1 MILEKI
7 IEGVFGRKGALI
19 IVLVVLL
26 LVWFAL
32 GVGRAFAARTT
43 EQTPLTSVGEKL
55 LARYEAMLKKLRAEI
70 VKSLPEQNEEKF
82 KMLQEARD
90 AIKAAREKVYKLDGY
105 RDRLGGLKWQIEVA
119 QKRIADAEKGIAEA
133 EAALKKA
140 DTEVERE
147 TVRKELENWR
157 KEREEGIKYLNEG
170 KEALRKFKEDLE
182 SEGLKADEESLLKAQ
197 QEAEDEWAWARTKE
211 YIAAR
216 VIIRDIEPFLASDK
230 LDAKLVK
237 AAVLAHATP
246 RGLAEFA
253 QQSKEKEALVE
264 KLLSDTA
271 LMKQMLEA
279 GGPQFGKYGRAMEIY
294 TDIQKASP
302 RAREEGMFQRLA
314 LAVALEHAVP
324 IKQKNAEI
332 DTNAPAFVDPVKRYL
347 HYEKAYLDGELDPAF
362 KNLTV
367 WEYRKVV
374 DFINDAP
381 DEILAWARQMRRNYR
396 PDFVYNPDYKWRY
409 VRIARTDVKYG
420 LENVKYD
427 FPMLN
432 EYQNIPKDGGAC
444 GRIAFFGRLILR
456 SFGIPTWGV
465 TQPGH
470 AALSHWTPD
479 GWVINLGRGWE
490 WSFWDREETDEAPRS
505 GIDFLLE
512 TQARRH
518 QKDYM
523 KVLRAQWIS
532 RILGEEAFNDRAGV
546 DGGIWSR
553 IAHCMKVMLARK
565 EATPSGHESLKPIE
579 PPDIEEKPFVNNSG
593 IIVIPAATFSKSS
606 GPCIVMKS
614 FLGGKQIHCSGG
626 FNAEYEVEVPQA
638 GKYAMRVRVVTL
650 QEGQR
655 FLITVNDDKTSLE
668 VAVPYTVGMWQ
679 FTEPV
684 QLSLN
689 QGKNIIRLALKE
701 GSRGVS
707 LKDFMLIPIE

>member
-1 MILEKI
+1 MLMLEKI
-7 IEGVFGRKGALI
+7 SWREGTLI
-19 IVLVVLL
+19 FVLSLLL
-26 LVWFAL
+26 LVCFAPEM
-32 GVGRAFAARTT
+32 GVASAAQGS
-43 EQTPLTSVGEKL
+43 EQTPLTPVGEKL
-55 LARYEAMLKKLRAEI
+55 MARYEAMLNTLRAEI
-70 VKSLPEQNEEKF
+70 EKSLPKLDEGKF
-82 KMLQEARD
+82 KAYDEARK
-90 AIKAAREKVYKLDGY
+90 AIKAAREKVYKLDDY
-105 RDRLGGLKWQIEVA
+105 RDRLGGLQWEVKVA
-119 QKRIADAEKGIAEA
+119 KQRIADAEKGIGEA
-133 EAALKKA
+133 EAALQKA
-140 DTEVERE
+140 ATEAERE
-147 TVRKELENWR
+147 SARKELEKWQ
-157 KEREEGIKYLNEG
+157 KEREEGLK
-170 KEALRKFKEDLE
+170 ALREREDELEKFKAQLE
-182 SEGLKADEESLLKAQ
+182 AEGLKADEEALSKAQ
-197 QEAEDEWAWARTKE
+197 QEAEDEWNWARTKE
-211 YIAAR
+211 YLAAR

-237 AAVLAHATP
+237 AAVLAHWTP

-253 QQSKEKEALVE
+253 QESKEKEALVE
-264 KLLSDTA
+264 KLLSDTT

-279 GGPQFGKYGRAMEIY
+279 GGAQFGKYGRAMEIY
-294 TDIQKASP
+294 TEIQKASP
-302 RAREEGMFQRLA
+302 RAKEGMFQRLA
-314 LAVALEHAVP
+314 LAIALEHAVP
-324 IKQKNAEI
+324 IKQKNAEM
-332 DTNAPAFVDPVKRYL
+332 DTNAPAYVDPVKRYL
-347 HYEKAYLDGELDPAF
+347 HYERAYLNGELDPAF
-362 KNLTV
+362 KDFSV

-381 DEILAWARQMRRNYR
+381 DEILAWGRQMLRNYR
-396 PDFVYNPDYKWRY
+396 PDIVYDPDYKWRY

-420 LENVKYD
+420 LEDVKYD

-444 GRIAFFGRLILR
+444 GRIAFFGRFILR

-465 TQPGH
+465 TQVGH

-479 GWVINLGRGWE
+479 GWVTNFSAGWE
-490 WSFWDREETDEAPRS
+490 WAFWDREETDEAPRS

-518 QKDYM
+518 QDEYF

-532 RILGEEAFNDRAGV
+532 RALGEQPFNDRTGV
-546 DGGIWSR
+546 EGGLWSR
-553 IAHCMKVMLARK
+553 IAHCMMVVLARK
-565 EATPSGHESLKPIE
+565 PVESTPAAKESHKAIE
-579 PPDIEEKPFVNNSG
+579 PPDIEEKPFVNNAG

-626 FNAEYEVEVPQA
+626 FNAEYEVEVPKA
-638 GKYAMRVRVVTL
+638 GKYAMRARVVTL

-655 FLITVNDDKTSLE
+655 FLITVNDEKTALE

-684 QLSLN
+684 QLFLN

-707 LKDFMLIPIE
+707 IKDFMLIPIE